1 MQQGCFKMTVTN
13 KKTMM
18 HESLDEMSSGAG
30 QDLVS
35 GILKIQVRNEDMIT
49 AQDKAYCLRQQE
61 SLYRTLDQIDY
72 WYSIFK
78 EEAEKYRDELKFDYL
93 DSGKPT
99 GQCNRYVRS
108 DDKMSY
114 IEHEFLPFDSMDVLV
129 DKNRHA
135 VSQFAYRI
143 IDYFNSTYNL
153 SVPVPNIDGHTLK
166 MGDRPVYSTYVD
178 MVISHLGG
186 RTFRDTAEEELVKRF
201 RSMIRPSRWS
211 RARPELKKDR
221 IVFQNITGWSDI
233 TLEFHGIYRLA
244 YGYESN
250 LSVLCKGIAF
260 GSDDFLNG
268 NTDIISRFDRDD
280 VRLSEWYDLTTDNAM
295 QMRFYKNGRVDV
307 KFKDASAA
315 ESCYR
320 RLGLDELEEEE

>member
-1 MQQGCFKMTVTN
+1 MQ
-13 KKTMM
+13 
-18 HESLDEMSSGAG
+18 ESLNEMGYCVS

-35 GILKIQVRNEDMIT
+35 HILKIQVRNEDMIT
-49 AQDKAYCLRQQE
+49 AQDRAYCLNQQE

-72 WYSIFK
+72 WYSIFR

-93 DSGKPT
+93 ENGKPT
-99 GQCNRYVRS
+99 GQCSRYVRS
-108 DDKMSY
+108 DDRMSY
-114 IEHEFLPFDSMDVLV
+114 IQHEFLPFDSMNVLV

-153 SVPVPNIDGHTLK
+153 SVPVPNIDGQTLK
-166 MGDRPVYSTYVD
+166 MGDRPMYSTYVD

-201 RSMIRPSRWS
+201 HNMIRPSRWS

-221 IVFQNITGWSDI
+221 IVFQNIVGWNDI
-233 TLEFHGIYRLA
+233 TLEYRGIYRLS

-250 LSVLCKGIAF
+250 LSILCEGIAF
-260 GSDDFLNG
+260 GTDDFLNG
-268 NTDIISRFDRDD
+268 DTGIISTFDSDD
-280 VRLSEWYDLTTDNAM
+280 VRLSEWYDLTTDNAT

-307 KFKDASAA
+307 KFKDAAAA

-320 RLGLDELEEEE
+320 RLGLDNLTDEE